1 LTLSRSNFLKFK
13 VFSLSRKSYKVK
25 KPIDSWGHH
34 VNPLISAIEKKLQS
48 LPVRLGLILPDGTQ
62 LGPQD
67 APVTLVAKQ
76 NSALL
81 HLVAGQVGL
90 IGQDFVEGVCDVRG
104 AMRDVMTVAASILPG
119 SPTEAARLG
128 WLTEVIS
135 RVMSVW
141 RHSIERDAKQIEFH
155 YDLSD
160 DFYGLWLDPRRVYSC
175 AYYETPSMNLAQAQE
190 AKLDLICRKLRLN
203 AGERF
208 LDVGAGWGGLLLWAA
223 EHYGVDATGI
233 TLSRNQHAHVSRL
246 IEEKGLSGRVRM
258 QLLDYRKIDHDQ
270 PFDKIASV
278 GMFEHVGRAQLK
290 DYFERLRQL
299 LRPGGLILNHGI
311 TAGGLHNDQLGSGMG
326 DFIEKYIFPGGE
338 LVHIGDVITELS
350 AGGLE
355 ALDVENL
362 RPHYARTLWAWSD
375 ALEARLGEAKNVLQ
389 GEQGERALRA
399 YRMYLAGCAKGF
411 ENGWVALHQ
420 VLAHH
425 GPTGRA
431 DELDE
436 PADQAYPWR
445 REYIYAKK

>member
-1 LTLSRSNFLKFK
+1 MTLSRSNFLKLK
-13 VFSLSRKSYKVK
+13 VFSLTRKSYKVK

-34 VNPLISAIEKKLQS
+34 VNPLISAIEKKLQG
-48 LPVRLGLILPDGTQ
+48 LPVSLGLILPDGTQ
-62 LGPQD
+62 LGPQG
-67 APVTLVAKQ
+67 ASVTLVAKQ
-76 NSALL
+76 NSALA

-90 IGQDFVEGVCDVRG
+90 IGQDYVEGACDVRG
-104 AMRDVMTVAASILPG
+104 SMRDVMTVAASILPG

-128 WLTEVIS
+128 WLTGVIS

-141 RHSIERDAKQIEFH
+141 RHSIERDARQIEFH

-175 AYYETPSMNLAQAQE
+175 AYYATPSMSLAQAQE
-190 AKLDLICRKLRLN
+190 AKLDLICRKLRLTP
-203 AGERF
+203 GERF

-223 EHYGVDATGI
+223 ENYGVDATGI
-233 TLSRNQHAHVSRL
+233 TLSRNQHAHVSKL

-258 QLLDYRKIDHDQ
+258 QLLDYRKLDHDQ

-311 TAGGLHNDQLGSGMG
+311 TAGGLHNDQLGNGMG

-338 LVHIGDVITELS
+338 LVHIGEVITELG

-375 ALEARLGEAKNVLQ
+375 ALEAQLEEAKKVLP

-436 PADQAYPWR
+436 PDDQAYPWR
-445 REYIYAKK
+445 REYIYTKK

>member
-1 LTLSRSNFLKFK
+1 M
-13 VFSLSRKSYKVK
+13 RKSYKVN

-34 VNPLISAIEKKLQS
+34 VNPLISAIEKKLQG
-48 LPVRLGLILPDGTQ
+48 LPVSLGLILPDGTQ

-67 APVTLVAKQ
+67 ASVTLVAKQ
-76 NSALL
+76 NSALA

-90 IGQDFVEGVCDVRG
+90 IGQDYVEGVCDVRG
-104 AMRDVMTVAASILPG
+104 SMRDVMTVAASILPG

-128 WLTEVIS
+128 WLTGVIS

-175 AYYETPSMNLAQAQE
+175 AYYETPSMNLVQAQE
-190 AKLDLICRKLRLN
+190 AKLDLICRKLRLK

-233 TLSRNQHAHVSRL
+233 TLSRNQHAYVSKL

-258 QLLDYRKIDHDQ
+258 QLLDYRKLDPDL

-290 DYFERLRQL
+290 DYFGRLRQL
-299 LRPGGLILNHGI
+299 LRPGGLMLNHGI
-311 TAGGLHNDQLGSGMG
+311 TAGGLHNDQLGNGMG

-375 ALEARLGEAKNVLQ
+375 ALEAQLEEAKKVLP
-389 GEQGERALRA
+389 GAQGERALRA

-420 VLAHH
+420 VLAQHA
-425 GPTGRA
+425 PTGRA
-431 DELDE
+431 DEFDE

>member
-1 LTLSRSNFLKFK
+1 M
-13 VFSLSRKSYKVK
+13 
-25 KPIDSWGHH
+25 
-34 VNPLISAIEKKLQS
+34 NPLISAIEKKLQG
-48 LPVRLGLILPDGTQ
+48 LPVSLGLILPDGTQ
-62 LGPQD
+62 LGPQG
-67 APVTLVAKQ
+67 ASVTLVAKQ
-76 NSALL
+76 NSALA

-90 IGQDFVEGVCDVRG
+90 IGQDYVEGACDVRG
-104 AMRDVMTVAASILPG
+104 SMRDVMTVAASILPG

-128 WLTEVIS
+128 WLTGVIS

-141 RHSIERDAKQIEFH
+141 RHSIERDARQIEFH

-175 AYYETPSMNLAQAQE
+175 AYYATPSMSLAQAQE
-190 AKLDLICRKLRLN
+190 AKLDLICRKLRLTP
-203 AGERF
+203 GERF

-223 EHYGVDATGI
+223 ENYGVDATGI
-233 TLSRNQHAHVSRL
+233 TLSRNQHAHVSKL

-258 QLLDYRKIDHDQ
+258 QLLDYRKLDHDQ

-311 TAGGLHNDQLGSGMG
+311 TAGGLHNDQLGNGMG

-338 LVHIGDVITELS
+338 LVHIGEVITELG

-375 ALEARLGEAKNVLQ
+375 ALEAQLEEAKKVLP

-436 PADQAYPWR
+436 PDDQAYPWR
-445 REYIYAKK
+445 REYIYTKK

>member
-1 LTLSRSNFLKFK
+1 MN
-13 VFSLSRKSYKVK
+13 SL
-25 KPIDSWGHH
+25 I
-34 VNPLISAIEKKLQS
+34 ATIEKKLGN
-48 LPVRLGLILPDGTQ
+48 LPMGLGLVLPDGTQ
-62 LGPQD
+62 LGPSD
-67 APVTLVAKQ
+67 APVTLVTKQ
-76 NSALL
+76 NKALA
-81 HLVAGQVGL
+81 HIVTGQVGL
-90 IGQDFVEGVCDVRG
+90 IGQDYVEGLCDVRG
-104 AMRDVMTVAASILPG
+104 SMRDIMTVATSILPG
-119 SPTEAARLG
+119 SPLDAARMG
-128 WLTEVIS
+128 WLTGIIA

-141 RHSIERDAKQIEFH
+141 RHSVERDAQQIEFH

-175 AYYETPSMNLAQAQE
+175 AYYEQPSMTLAQAQE
-190 AKLDLICRKLRLN
+190 AKLDLICRKLRLS

-233 TLSRNQHAHVSRL
+233 TLSRNQFAHVSRL
-246 IEEKGLSGRVRM
+246 IEEKGLAGRVRV
-258 QLLDYRKIDHDQ
+258 QLLDYRKLDPAQ

-290 DYFERLRQL
+290 EYFERLRLL

-311 TAGGLHNDQLGSGMG
+311 TAGGCHNDQLGNGMG

-338 LVHIGDVITELS
+338 LVHIGDVMTELS
-350 AGGLE
+350 EGGLE
-355 ALDVENL
+355 ALDIENL

-375 ALEARLGEAKNVLQ
+375 ALEAKLDEATKVLTAQQ

-411 ENGWVALHQ
+411 ESGWVALHQ
-420 VLAHH
+420 VLAQHA
-425 GPTGRA
+425 PTGRT
-431 DELDE
+431 DELDH

-445 REYIYAKK
+445 RTYIYSEK

>member
-1 LTLSRSNFLKFK
+1 M
-13 VFSLSRKSYKVK
+13 
-25 KPIDSWGHH
+25 
-34 VNPLISAIEKKLQS
+34 NPLISSIEKKLQS
-48 LPVRLGLILPDGTQ
+48 LPIGLGLVLPDGTQ
-62 LGPQD
+62 LGPRD

-76 NSALL
+76 NKALA
-81 HLVAGQVGL
+81 HLAAGQVGL
-90 IGQDFVEGVCDVRG
+90 IGQDYVEGLCDVRG
-104 AMRDVMTVAASILPG
+104 SMRDIMAAAASILPG
-119 SPTEAARLG
+119 SPIEAARMG
-128 WLTEVIS
+128 WLTGVIS

-141 RHSIERDAKQIEFH
+141 RHSIERDARQIEFH

-160 DFYGLWLDPRRVYSC
+160 EFYGLWLDPRRVYSC
-175 AYYETPSMNLAQAQE
+175 AYYAQPSMSLAEAQE
-190 AKLDLICRKLRLN
+190 AKLDLICRKLRLS

-233 TLSRNQHAHVSRL
+233 TLSRNQHAHVTRL
-246 IEEKGLSGRVRM
+246 IEEKGLSGRVRVK
-258 QLLDYRKIDHDQ
+258 LLDYRKLDSAQ

-290 DYFERLRQL
+290 GYFDRLRQL

-311 TAGGLHNDQLGSGMG
+311 TAGGLHNDQLGNGMG

-375 ALEARLGEAKNVLQ
+375 ALEARLDEAEKVLP
-389 GEQGERALRA
+389 GEQGARALRA

-411 ENGWVALHQ
+411 ESGWVALHQ
-420 VLAHH
+420 VLAQHA
-425 GPTGRA
+425 PTGRT

-445 REYIYAKK
+445 RDYIFSKKGAEQKA

>member
-1 LTLSRSNFLKFK
+1 M
-13 VFSLSRKSYKVK
+13 RKSYKVN

-34 VNPLISAIEKKLQS
+34 VNPLISAIEKKLQG
-48 LPVRLGLILPDGTQ
+48 LPVSLGLILPDGTQ

-67 APVTLVAKQ
+67 ASVTLVAKQ
-76 NSALL
+76 NSALA

-90 IGQDFVEGVCDVRG
+90 IGQDYVEGVCDVRG
-104 AMRDVMTVAASILPG
+104 SMRDVMTVAASILPG

-128 WLTEVIS
+128 WLTGVIS

-190 AKLDLICRKLRLN
+190 AKLDLICRKLSLT

-233 TLSRNQHAHVSRL
+233 TLSHNQHAYVSKL

-258 QLLDYRKIDHDQ
+258 QLLDYRKLDPDL

-290 DYFERLRQL
+290 DYFGRLRQL
-299 LRPGGLILNHGI
+299 LRPGGLMLNHGI
-311 TAGGLHNDQLGSGMG
+311 TAGGLHNDQLGNGMG

-375 ALEARLGEAKNVLQ
+375 ALEAQLEEAKKVLP
-389 GEQGERALRA
+389 GAQGERALRA

-420 VLAHH
+420 VLAQHA
-425 GPTGRA
+425 PTGRA

>member
-1 LTLSRSNFLKFK
+1 M
-13 VFSLSRKSYKVK
+13 
-25 KPIDSWGHH
+25 
-34 VNPLISAIEKKLQS
+34 NPLISSIEKKLQS
-48 LPVRLGLILPDGTQ
+48 LPVALGLVLPDGTQ
-62 LGPQD
+62 LGPRD

-76 NSALL
+76 NKALA
-81 HLVAGQVGL
+81 HLASGQVGL
-90 IGQDFVEGVCDVRG
+90 IGQDYVEGVCDVRG
-104 AMRDVMTVAASILPG
+104 SMRDIMAAAASLLPG
-119 SPTEAARLG
+119 SPLEAARLG
-128 WLTEVIS
+128 WLTGLIS

-141 RHSIERDAKQIEFH
+141 RHSIERDARQIEFH

-175 AYYETPSMNLAQAQE
+175 AYYAHPSMTLAQAQE
-190 AKLDLICRKLRLN
+190 AKLDLICRKLRLS

-223 EHYGVDATGI
+223 ENYGVDATGI

-258 QLLDYRKIDHDQ
+258 QLLDYRKLDSSR

-290 DYFERLRQL
+290 TYFERLGQL

-311 TAGGLHNDQLGSGMG
+311 TAGGLHNDQLGNGMG

-338 LVHIGDVITELS
+338 LVHIGDVMTELS

-375 ALEARLGEAKNVLQ
+375 ALEAKLDEAQRVLP
-389 GEQGERALRA
+389 GEQGARALRA

-420 VLAHH
+420 VLAQHA
-425 GPTGRA
+425 PTGRV

-445 REYIYAKK
+445 RDYIFSKK

>member
-1 LTLSRSNFLKFK
+1 M
-13 VFSLSRKSYKVK
+13 
-25 KPIDSWGHH
+25 
-34 VNPLISAIEKKLQS
+34 NPLISAIEKKLQG
-48 LPVRLGLILPDGTQ
+48 LPVSLSLILPDGTR
-62 LGPQD
+62 LGPHY
-67 APVTLVAKQ
+67 ASVTLVAKQ
-76 NSALL
+76 NSALA

-90 IGQDFVEGVCDVRG
+90 IGQDYVEGFCDIRG
-104 AMRDVMTVAASILPG
+104 SMRDVMAVAASILPG

-128 WLTEVIS
+128 WLTGVIS

-190 AKLDLICRKLRLN
+190 AKLDLICRKLRLTS
-203 AGERF
+203 GERF

-233 TLSRNQHAHVSRL
+233 TLSRNQHAYVSKL
-246 IEEKGLSGRVRM
+246 IEEKGLNGRVRM
-258 QLLDYRKIDHDQ
+258 QLIDYRKLDRDQ

-299 LRPGGLILNHGI
+299 LRPGGLMLNHGI
-311 TAGGLHNDQLGSGMG
+311 TAGGLHNDQLGNGMG

-375 ALEARLGEAKNVLQ
+375 ALEAQLEEAKKVLP

-431 DELDE
+431 DELE
-436 PADQAYPWR
+436 GLADQAYPWR

>member
-1 LTLSRSNFLKFK
+1 MN
-13 VFSLSRKSYKVK
+13 SL
-25 KPIDSWGHH
+25 I
-34 VNPLISAIEKKLQS
+34 ATIEKKLGT
-48 LPVRLGLILPDGTQ
+48 LPTGLGLVLPDGTQ
-62 LGPQD
+62 LGPSD
-67 APVTLVAKQ
+67 APVTLVTKQ
-76 NSALL
+76 NKALA
-81 HLVAGQVGL
+81 HIVTGQVGL
-90 IGQDFVEGVCDVRG
+90 IGQDYVEGLCDLRG
-104 AMRDVMTVAASILPG
+104 SMRDIMAVATSILPG
-119 SPTEAARLG
+119 SPLDAARMG
-128 WLTEVIS
+128 WLTGIIA

-141 RHSIERDAKQIEFH
+141 RHSIERDAQQIEFH

-175 AYYETPSMNLAQAQE
+175 AYYEHPSMTLAQAQE
-190 AKLDLICRKLRLN
+190 AKLDLICRKLRLS

-246 IEEKGLSGRVRM
+246 IEEKGLASRVRV
-258 QLLDYRKIDHDQ
+258 QLLDYRKLDPAQ

-290 DYFERLRQL
+290 DYFERLRRL

-311 TAGGLHNDQLGSGMG
+311 TAGGCHNDQLGNGMG

-350 AGGLE
+350 EGGLE

-375 ALEARLGEAKNVLQ
+375 ALEARLDEAAKVLKAQQ
-389 GEQGERALRA
+389 GQQGERALRA

-411 ENGWVALHQ
+411 ESGWVALHQ
-420 VLAHH
+420 VLAQHA
-425 GPTGRA
+425 PTGRA
-431 DELDE
+431 DELDY

-445 REYIYAKK
+445 RGYIYSK